1 MRPHLDYVDIIFDK
15 ACNNLFQQRLEFLQ
29 YKESLEQTAAIKG
42 TSTEQLYQEPGLE
55 YLENR

>member
-29 YKESLEQTAAIKG
+29 YKGSLEQTAAIKG

-55 YLENR
+55 SLENR